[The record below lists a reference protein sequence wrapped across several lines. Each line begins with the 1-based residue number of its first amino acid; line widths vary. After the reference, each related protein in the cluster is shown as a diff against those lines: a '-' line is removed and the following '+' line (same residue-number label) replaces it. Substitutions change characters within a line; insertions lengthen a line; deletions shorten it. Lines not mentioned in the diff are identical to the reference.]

1 MYRSAILVALVVA
14 LSSGAALAAE
24 PGDSARGLSYAKK
37 FCAGCHGVEAKDQSS
52 PNSEA
57 PTFSGVANST
67 GMSSTALTLWMQKP
81 HLHHSMPEVVVPI
94 DERENVIAY
103 ILSLKDGEGGAKQ

>member
-1 MYRSAILVALVVA
+1 MYQFAVLAALAVA

-24 PGDSARGLSYAKK
+24 TADPTRGLNYAKQH
-37 FCAGCHGVEAKDQSS
+37 CAKCHGVEENDHSS

-57 PTFSGVANST
+57 PTFKAVANST

-81 HLHHSMPEVVVPI
+81 GLHHSMPEVIMPT
-94 DERENVIAY
+94 DEQENVIAY
-103 ILSLKDGEGGAKQ
+103 ILSLKNGAAGSKQ

>member
-1 MYRSAILVALVVA
+1 MHRSAILAALAVA
-14 LSSGAALAAE
+14 LSSGPALAAE
-24 PGDSARGLSYAKK
+24 PGDPARGLSYAEK

-57 PTFSGVANST
+57 PTFKAVANST

-81 HLHHSMPEVVVPI
+81 NLHHSM
-94 DERENVIAY
+94 
-103 ILSLKDGEGGAKQ
+103 LSCLSTTAKT

>member
-1 MYRSAILVALVVA
+1 MYRSAILAALAMA
-14 LSSGAALAAE
+14 LSSGAALGAE

-57 PTFSGVANST
+57 PTFKSVANST
-67 GMSSTALTLWMQKP
+67 GMSSTALALWMQKP

-94 DERENVIAY
+94 EDRENVIAY
-103 ILSLKDGEGGAKQ
+103 ILSLKVGATGGEQ

>member
-1 MYRSAILVALVVA
+1 MYRSAILAALAMA
-14 LSSGAALAAE
+14 LSSGAALGAE

-57 PTFSGVANST
+57 PTFKGVANST

-94 DERENVIAY
+94 EDRENLIAY
-103 ILSLKDGEGGAKQ
+103 ILSLKVGATGGEQ